1 MPKPR
6 RINWIRWKDVC
17 QSLRMAG
24 HMQDFSQR
32 ECRRVAKLLRDG
44 VTAGTVQHK
53 REGSR
58 SYWALSPDDSALS
71 N

>member
-1 MPKPR
+1 MPRPR

-24 HMQDFSQR
+24 HMQDFSQA
-32 ECRRVAKLLRDG
+32 ECRLVRKKLQDG
-44 VTAGTVQHK
+44 VFTGTVQHK
-53 REGSR
+53 KDGSK
-58 SYWALSPDDSALS
+58 SYWALTGPT